1 MDPTTPAMPA
11 TAAPA
16 AELVLRDIHL
26 PPAPGF
32 WPPAPG
38 WWVLAVLLVGL
49 AWWGWRRWQRW
60 QRRRRYARQFDQA
73 LLVRDP
79 QQRLV
84 AISSLLRRAA
94 RQVDRAAAQLR
105 GEEWLVWLDRHLP
118 RKATP
123 AFASGPGRVLVD
135 GLYAARVD
143 AQAVLALEGPARQC
157 FLHMLAPR

>member
-1 MDPTTPAMPA
+1 MDPTTPSGAL
-11 TAAPA
+11 PA

-38 WWVLAVLLVGL
+38 WWVLTVLLTLL
-49 AWWGWRRWQRW
+49 AWWSVRRWRRWR
-60 QRRRRYARQFDQA
+60 RRRRYARQFDQA
-73 LLVRDP
+73 LLVLDP

-105 GEEWLVWLDRHLP
+105 GEDWLLWLDRHLP

-123 AFASGPGRVLVD
+123 AFVSGPGRVLVD
-135 GLYAARVD
+135 GLYARQVD
-143 AQAVLALEGPARQC
+143 SAAVLALESPARQC
-157 FLHMLAPR
+157 FLHLLAPR